1 MRKSTKIVKR
11 VLALFLVVLMSIESF
26 AAVVSDND
34 GSAFITKAEYDIL
47 KNNFQAQIDQ
57 YNTSIDSK
65 IDGAIASYLAGI
77 KLDSGS
83 DLELINTNVLYP
95 LSFYETYPNT
105 TQDKINEIGHWNK
118 ILNLSWHVNGIANS
132 GTVNL
137 WLVAED
143 YYTGND
149 INQLFATELQ
159 GKIDWVYN
167 GVVKTIEDSE
177 DFFL

>member
-1 MRKSTKIVKR
+1 M
-11 VLALFLVVLMSIESF
+11 
-26 AAVVSDND
+26 
-34 GSAFITKAEYDIL
+34 
-47 KNNFQAQIDQ
+47 
-57 YNTSIDSK
+57 
-65 IDGAIASYLAGI
+65 
-77 KLDSGS
+77 
-83 DLELINTNVLYP
+83 
-95 LSFYETYPNT
+95 
-105 TQDKINEIGHWNK
+105 
-118 ILNLSWHVNGIANS
+118 NLSWHVNGIANS